1 MATST
6 RVSMTQKPSEALA
19 GKKRKK
25 KKKLDNDLAVGKT
38 PATSCQEN
46 MLTALS
52 SRITGEYFS
61 YYSIASL

>member
-1 MATST
+1 MA
-6 RVSMTQKPSEALA
+6 QKPSEALA

-25 KKKLDNDLAVGKT
+25 KKKPDNDLVGKA

-61 YYSIASL
+61 YYSIAGP